1 MNVREKVISEINVLN
16 EIEVKQVSQF
26 LEFIKF
32 QTKKRSKKVDIKKD
46 DSIFNL
52 GKNPVEVGV
61 SDASENLDQ
70 YLY

>member
-16 EIEVKQVSQF
+16 EVEVKQVSQF

-32 QTKKRSKKVDIKKD
+32 QTKKRNITTNGKQK

>member
-16 EIEVKQVSQF
+16 EVEVKQVSQF

-32 QTKKRSKKVDIKKD
+32 QTKKRGKTTNGKQK

-52 GKNPVEVGV
+52 GKKPVEVGV
-61 SDASENLDQ
+61 SDASENLDK

>member
-1 MNVREKVISEINVLN
+1 MNVREKVISEINVLS
-16 EIEVKQVSQF
+16 EVEVKQVSQF

-32 QTKKRSKKVDIKKD
+32 QTKKQIKTKNRTET

>member
-1 MNVREKVISEINVLN
+1 MNVREKVISEINVLS

-32 QTKKRSKKVDIKKD
+32 QTKKQSKTKNRTET

-52 GKNPVEVGV
+52 GKTPVEVGV

>member
-32 QTKKRSKKVDIKKD
+32 QTKKRGKKADIKKD

-52 GKNPVEVGV
+52 GKKPVEVGV
-61 SDASENLDQ
+61 FDASENLDQ

>member
-1 MNVREKVISEINVLN
+1 MNTREQIISEISILSDV
-16 EIEVKQVSQF
+16 EVKQIAQF
-26 LEFIKF
+26 VEFVKF
-32 QTKKRSKKVDIKKD
+32 QTKKKSKSQNGKKQ

-52 GKNPVEVGV
+52 GKKPVEIGI

>member
-1 MNVREKVISEINVLN
+1 MNVREQVISEINVLS
-16 EIEVKQVSQF
+16 EIEVKQVAQF

-32 QTKKRSKKVDIKKD
+32 QTKKRHKSKNSKKR

-52 GKNPVEVGV
+52 GKTPVEIGV

>member
-1 MNVREKVISEINVLN
+1 MNVREKVISEINILN
-16 EIEVKQVSQF
+16 EVEVKQVSQF

-32 QTKKRSKKVDIKKD
+32 QTKKRDNVKKNKRK

-52 GKNPVEVGV
+52 GKTPVEVGV
-61 SDASENLDQ
+61 LDASENLDK

>member
-1 MNVREKVISEINVLN
+1 MNVREKVISEISVLDDV
-16 EIEVKQVSQF
+16 EVKQVSQF
-26 LEFIKF
+26 LDFIKF
-32 QTKKRSKKVDIKKD
+32 QTKKRKNITKHKEK

-52 GKNPVEVGV
+52 GKTPVEVGV